1 MLAAE
6 TTGHKDIEKTP
17 ASRTLED
24 SRRALAEKFQN
35 GELRHAFSEEYTEI
49 MDQYFRQSHQNSET
63 GRLLFKK
70 RRSFALLAVGG
81 YGRKELDF
89 HSDIDILILF
99 GSKIPPL
106 AKELVEEFLYP
117 LWDLGLDLGYGVHFT
132 WT

>member
-6 TTGHKDIEKTP
+6 TTGHKDTEKTP

-24 SRRALAEKFQN
+24 SRRTLAAQFEN
-35 GELRHAFSEEYTEI
+35 GESHHAFSEAYTEI
-49 MDQYFRQSHQNSET
+49 MDQYFRQSHQNSEK

-89 HSDIDILILF
+89 HSDII
-99 GSKIPPL
+99 SSSCL
-106 AKELVEEFLYP
+106 AQKYP
-117 LWDLGLDLGYGVHFT
+117 LWQKNWLRSFFILCGI
-132 WT
+132 